1 MNRAHEIAV
10 DPTADS
16 PEARQGLASWYA
28 PGLSDGLG
36 DRLLMFDNTGASSLE
51 LLRFKREFSD
61 RPAFE
66 DALRARIKQLERFN
80 HPSVA
85 AVRSLDWL
93 RAGEELAL
101 VSNHTPGR
109 RLSEAMREA
118 RGPSFAV
125 ELVRQLTPVLAALQ
139 RQGRDI
145 AHGVLTPDRIIITP
159 DGRLII
165 TEHVLGSAIDSLD
178 LPASR
183 LRSEFGVAAMPVGG
197 SRVALDNRAD
207 VVQLALIALSL
218 LLGQSIDPHD
228 HPVRTSALL
237 RDFPW
242 TGPRGTVRG
251 LRDWLERAL
260 QFGGGTFASAQ
271 EACEALDE
279 WHEDRILGQQPRAL
293 HAVPTPMPDFLD
305 DFPSEV
311 DGEFQ
316 AQQAARSAAPKAGA
330 ALASDFPSEFPGEP
344 PSASGQLPS
353 EPLKAATVSAPQAAA
368 PKFAAP
374 NPATPRPTD
383 RPAAAPKP
391 APLRNQSTEAFA
403 GPRQRGATLA
413 RWLAAGFAV
422 LAIAE
427 GGVIGGLVWQGLPLK
442 AILTGRAVAPA
453 GPAPA
458 AATSPGVDS
467 SKPAV
472 GTSATPAGATPAP
485 SGPVTP
491 PPSNGSSSSPLELTS
506 DPPGARVTIDGAAHG
521 VTPQTVPLS
530 PGPHAVTIS
539 DGTTTTKR
547 TVTAVAGVTS
557 TWMASFAPAAASAG
571 WVTIKSAIEL
581 QVREAGS
588 LLGVT
593 SVDRLMLPAGRHTLD
608 VSSAP
613 LGFQTTVSFDVQ
625 PGRTAA
631 ATVPIPNGTLS
642 LNALPWANV
651 TLDGQAL
658 AGTTPFANLEV
669 MIGPHEIV
677 WKHPQ
682 LGERRETV
690 LVTAKAPVRRVLD
703 WKAPIK

>member
-28 PGLSDGLG
+28 PGLSDSLG

-66 DALRARIKQLERFN
+66 DALRERIKQLDRFS

-85 AVRSLDWL
+85 TVRSLDWL

-139 RQGRDI
+139 RQGRNI
-145 AHGVLTPDRIIITP
+145 AHGVLTPDRIVITSE
-159 DGRLII
+159 GRLII
-165 TEHVLGSAIDSLD
+165 TEHVLGLAVESLE

-183 LRSEFGVAAMPVGG
+183 LRSEFGIAAMPVGG
-197 SRVALDNRAD
+197 SRVALDNRSD

-218 LLGQSIDPHD
+218 LLGQSIDPND

-242 TGPRGTVRG
+242 TGPRGTVHG

-279 WHEDRILGQQPRAL
+279 WHEDRILGQQPRTL

-311 DGEFQ
+311 DGDFQ
-316 AQQAARSAAPKAGA
+316 AQQAARSAATRSAPPS
-330 ALASDFPSEFPGEP
+330 ALAADFPSEFP
-344 PSASGQLPS
+344 S
-353 EPLKAATVSAPQAAA
+353 EPSSDSKQPPREPMKAATVAPA
-368 PKFAAP
+368 P
-374 NPATPRPTD
+374 
-383 RPAAAPKP
+383 AAPKP
-391 APLRNQSTEAFA
+391 AQPKVAAPKPPIRTQSAAAFA
-403 GPRQRGATLA
+403 EPRQGGGKLA
-413 RWLAAGFAV
+413 RWVAVAFAMI
-422 LAIAE
+422 AIAE
-427 GGVIGGLVWQGLPLK
+427 GGVIGGLVWQGFPLK
-442 AILTGRAVAPA
+442 AILTGRAVPPSAVQAAALPA
-453 GPAPA
+453 GA
-458 AATSPGVDS
+458 DL
-467 SKPAV
+467 SKPAA
-472 GTSATPAGATPAP
+472 GASATPAGAIPAATGPATPQ
-485 SGPVTP
+485 
-491 PPSNGSSSSPLELTS
+491 PPSNGSSSSPLEVTS
-506 DPPGARVTIDGAAHG
+506 DPPGARVTVDGAAHG
-521 VTPQTVPLS
+521 VTPITVPLT

-539 DGTTTTKR
+539 DGTTTTRR

-557 TWMASFAPAAASAG
+557 TLMASFAPATASAG

-593 SVDRLMLPAGRHTLD
+593 SVDRLMLPAGRHTLE

-631 ATVPIPNGTLS
+631 ATVVIPNGTLS

-690 LVTAKAPVRRVLD
+690 LVTAKTPVRRVLD
-703 WKAPIK
+703 WRAPIK

>member
-1 MNRAHEIAV
+1 MELLHFHAMNRAHEIAV
-10 DPTADS
+10 DLTADS

-28 PGLSDGLG
+28 PGLSDSLG

-66 DALRARIKQLERFN
+66 DALRERIKQLERFS

-139 RQGRDI
+139 RQGRDV

-159 DGRLII
+159 DGRLVI
-165 TEHVLGSAIDSLD
+165 TEHVLGSAVECLE

-183 LRSEFGVAAMPVGG
+183 LRSEFGVAAMAVGG

-218 LLGQSIDPHD
+218 LLGQSIDPND

-242 TGPRGTVRG
+242 TGPRGTVHG

-279 WHEDRILGQQPRAL
+279 WHEDRILGQQPRTL

-311 DGEFQ
+311 DGDFQ
-316 AQQAARSAAPKAGA
+316 AQQAARSAATRSGPPS
-330 ALASDFPSEFPGEP
+330 ALAADFPSEFPSEP
-344 PSASGQLPS
+344 PADSNQPPR
-353 EPLKAATVSAPQAAA
+353 EPMKAATVAPA
-368 PKFAAP
+368 P
-374 NPATPRPTD
+374 
-383 RPAAAPKP
+383 AAPKP
-391 APLRNQSTEAFA
+391 AQPKVAAPKPPIRTQSAAAFA
-403 GPRQRGATLA
+403 EPRQGGGKLA
-413 RWLAAGFAV
+413 RWVAVAFAMI
-422 LAIAE
+422 AIAE
-427 GGVIGGLVWQGLPLK
+427 GGVIGGLVWQGFPLK
-442 AILTGRAVAPA
+442 AILTGRAVPPSAVQAAAVPA
-453 GPAPA
+453 GADP
-458 AATSPGVDS
+458 
-467 SKPAV
+467 SKPAA
-472 GTSATPAGATPAP
+472 GASATPAGAIPAATGPATPQ
-485 SGPVTP
+485 
-491 PPSNGSSSSPLELTS
+491 PPSNGSSSSPLEVTS
-506 DPPGARVTIDGAAHG
+506 DPPGARVTVDGAAHG
-521 VTPQTVPLS
+521 VTPLTVPLT

-539 DGTTTTKR
+539 DGTTTTRR

-557 TWMASFAPAAASAG
+557 TLMASFAPATASAG

-593 SVDRLMLPAGRHTLD
+593 SVDRLMLPAGRHTLE

-690 LVTAKAPVRRVLD
+690 LVTAKTPVRRVLD
-703 WKAPIK
+703 WRAPIK